1 MFFCTQLLWWSL
13 FATPSY
19 SVLLSQVEQLY
30 TDKFTGYNRKLM
42 PVLDQSDTTI
52 VSMHIQL
59 ISINSFDHVSGEL
72 DLTMLFAMTWI
83 EERITWDPTAY
94 GGQTSLLVDAADLWR
109 PQIYILQSIG
119 TIQNIGDISL
129 KPRVYYNGT
138 VVWNPG
144 SVIKVGCTVDVTYF
158 PFDTQT
164 CSITFGA
171 WSQLNSELELKST
184 IPYVDTGLFNLNSQW
199 FLSDESYVQG
209 IKSTSFPPTINMQ
222 LVLKRN
228 PLFYVV
234 YIVIPLGLL
243 GMVNNLVFML
253 PDTSGER
260 MSVAVTVFLSFIVY
274 LQMINSNV
282 PESSNPMAY
291 IYYYVLFLLI
301 HSSLSFFLCIMSL
314 RIHGRCDTVPQKLQT
329 IIRFLLCGCFH
340 WKISPKHA
348 NRNSSNVI
356 EAMEAD
362 NISFKTH
369 EMVDKE
375 IDQNLQNQHEVTW
388 KTVGDWF
395 DRFIGICLFLIFA
408 IFTTVSIMRVYTNTG
423 L

>member
-199 FLSDESYVQG
+199 FLSDESYVLG